1 MRQLHASSLMSLD
14 GVVQDPGGF
23 GETDQGGWAL
33 PYFDEEAVRDS
44 MAALAAADTFLCGRV
59 TYELLSR
66 AWSGNTGPY
75 PDMINAMPKLVA
87 SKTLSEP
94 LTWNATVIDGDP
106 VEHLTALKQRPG
118 KDIVM
123 YGSPTLM
130 HTLMQHDLVDTFKV
144 TLMPLVLGSGS
155 RLFLDGAVPKTLD
168 LVETKPLRSGAVMLT
183 YRRGSAP
190 A

>member
-1 MRQLHASSLMSLD
+1 MRQLHASSLMTLD

-33 PYFDEEAVRDS
+33 PFFNDEAVRDS
-44 MAALAAADTFLCGRV
+44 MDALAAADTFLCGRV

-87 SKTLSEP
+87 SRSLSGP
-94 LTWNATVIDGDP
+94 LSWNATLIDGDV

-123 YGSPTLM
+123 YGSPSLM
-130 HTLMQHDLVDTFKV
+130 HTLMQHDLIDTYKV
-144 TLMPLVLGSGS
+144 SLMPVVLGGGT
-155 RLFLDGAVPKTLD
+155 RLFPDGLPLTKFD
-168 LVETKPLRSGAVMLT
+168 LVAAKPLGSGAVMLT
-183 YRRGSAP
+183 YRR
-190 A
+190 